1 MTQAPTLNG
10 QVIGQAERATRAVL
24 EVLLA
29 ETNTPFV
36 NWVTLNL
43 IGNLIGNVV
52 GAQGETAVD
61 ALIAQL
67 IAGLRI
73 EESEARSA
81 VDDLVHASLV
91 TVTDRVRLTP
101 EGLERYQ
108 RISDGIGEITRRLY
122 RDLPH
127 DDLVVARRVLETL
140 TDRARAE
147 LASTS

>member
-36 NWVTLNL
+36 NWVTVNL
-43 IGNLIGNVV
+43 IA
-52 GAQGETAVD
+52 AQGEIAVD
-61 ALIAQL
+61 ELIAQL

-73 EESEARSA
+73 EESEALSA
-81 VDDLVHASLV
+81 VDDLERASLV
-91 TVTDRVRLTP
+91 TVTDQVRLTP

>member
-1 MTQAPTLNG
+1 MTQAPPLNG

-36 NWVTLNL
+36 NWVTLN
-43 IGNLIGNVV
+43 ITA
-52 GAQGETAVD
+52 AQGEIAVD
-61 ALIAQL
+61 ALVDQL
-67 IAGLRI
+67 VNGLRI
-73 EESEARSA
+73 EESQARSA
-81 VDDLVHASLV
+81 IDDLEHASLV
-91 TVTDRVRLTP
+91 AVTDQVRLTSQ
-101 EGLERYQ
+101 GLERYQ

-140 TDRARAE
+140 TDRARTE

>member
-24 EVLLA
+24 DVLLA

-36 NWVTLNL
+36 NWVALNL
-43 IGNLIGNVV
+43 TA
-52 GAQGETAVD
+52 AQGEIPVGALVD
-61 ALIAQL
+61 QVVS
-67 IAGLRI
+67 GLRI
-73 EESEARSA
+73 EESAARSA
-81 VDDLVHASLV
+81 IDDLVHESLV

-101 EGLERYQ
+101 AGLERYQ

>member
-36 NWVTLNL
+36 NWVSINL
-43 IGNLIGNVV
+43 IA
-52 GAQGETAVD
+52 AQGEIAMDELVD
-61 ALIAQL
+61 QL
-67 IAGLRI
+67 VSGLRI

-81 VDDLVHASLV
+81 VDDLERASLV

-101 EGLERYQ
+101 QGLEHYQ

>member
-36 NWVTLNL
+36 HWAT
-43 IGNLIGNVV
+43 INLIGNVI
-52 GAQGETAVD
+52 ATQDEIAVD
-61 ALIAQL
+61 ALVDQL
-67 IAGLRI
+67 VSGLRI
-73 EESEARSA
+73 EESAARSA
-81 VDDLVHASLV
+81 VDDLVRASLV
-91 TVTDRVRLTP
+91 TATDLVRLTP

>member
-36 NWVTLNL
+36 NWVSLNL
-43 IGNLIGNVV
+43 IA
-52 GAQGETAVD
+52 AQGEIAIDGLVD
-61 ALIAQL
+61 QL
-67 IAGLRI
+67 VSGLRI

-81 VDDLVHASLV
+81 IDDLVHASLV
-91 TVTDRVRLTP
+91 TVIDLVRLTP
-101 EGLERYQ
+101 QGLERYQ
-108 RISDGIGEITRRLY
+108 RISDGITEITRRLY

-140 TDRARAE
+140 IDRARAE